1 MSNLFFFKNEKI
13 TLDKK
18 FEKEQKKVVIKMKKI
33 QESMI
38 FFSKSFIRGINF
50 FLLFFCIK

>member
-38 FFSKSFIRGINF
+38 FFF
-50 FLLFFCIK
+50 